1 MKICVNSMLC
11 LMARPQI
18 HLPNVKTCLDVVN
31 TYSVLDMR
39 GSSRLAAKLS
49 DPTSPDSTGG
59 RRRQTLTEFQ
69 TCPMPSVLGLR
80 PLLPHDSSLFP
91 PQFNAQARPLR
102 EALAGPGA
110 GGRKGGSV
118 GTRRWAADAAVARF
132 GSRPRGQCY
141 SYRPFAGQG
150 QRRRART
157 AGRGQGLFRT
167 HGAL

>member
-118 GTRRWAADAAVARF
+118 GIRPPSAAC
-132 GSRPRGQCY
+132 SRPGQPAMAGAGARGRQNRNDRLAGIR
-141 SYRPFAGQG
+141 RPRPQKPVFIW
-150 QRRRART
+150 
-157 AGRGQGLFRT
+157 
-167 HGAL
+167 